1 MPPRPYG
8 HPTPPGHPAWCPY
21 LAPPAMP
28 TRTITTLTAD
38 HVASS
43 TGPCGLAHEVR
54 VSPYVVAEEGYCLAV
69 RALDTKDVYNQVEG
83 ADGVFRTVVAGEVL
97 VGALGERQ
105 ALKGY
110 SGRIPRHIAPGDTLH
125 VQNMGGILGRV
136 ALPHPDLGP
145 ALRVEVLGAV
155 LVGDPPRHA
164 RIQDTAIE
172 PVETLAHSAPL
183 VFVSGTAMNTG
194 KTYAA
199 AALVRGLTRRGLRV
213 AAAKLTG
220 AALQRDVR
228 AMVAGGAVA
237 SASFTEAGAVA
248 TTGRDMVP
256 IAKGLIA
263 HLNRPVPAPPGDGA
277 DGRGGAAGD
286 GAGGAA
292 PDVLVLELGDGV
304 IGPYG
309 VDQILQDMELQRLT
323 ATHVLAATDLA
334 GVWACDQLFRSR
346 YRAGIGVVVGPAT
359 DTDVGRRY
367 IQTSLG
373 IPAVNARSEPDALT
387 DLVAD
392 DVRDAKA
399 WAASPSPLPSFNGP
413 RRPIVGKRDGG

>member
-1 MPPRPYG
+1 
-8 HPTPPGHPAWCPY
+8 
-21 LAPPAMP
+21 MP
-28 TRTITTLTAD
+28 TDSIATLTVD

-43 TGPCGLAHEVR
+43 TGPCRLAHEVR

-69 RALDTKDVYNQVEG
+69 RALDQKDVYNQLEG
-83 ADGVFRTVVAGEVL
+83 ADGVFRTIEKGQTL

-110 SGRIPRHIAPGDTLH
+110 SGRIPRHIAVGDVLH

-136 ALPHPDLGP
+136 ATDHPDLGP

-155 LVGDPPRHA
+155 QTGEPARHA
-164 RIQDTAIE
+164 RIQDTAID
-172 PVETLAHSAPL
+172 PVETLTDSAPL
-183 VFVSGTAMNTG
+183 VMVSGPAMNTG
-194 KTYAA
+194 KTFAA
-199 AALVRGLTRRGLRV
+199 AALVGGLSQRGLKV

-228 AMVAGGAVA
+228 AMVAQGAVA
-237 SASFTEAGAVA
+237 SASFIEAGAVA

-256 IAKGLIA
+256 IAKGIIR
-263 HLNRPVPAPPGDGA
+263 HLN
-277 DGRGGAAGD
+277 AAN
-286 GAGGAA
+286 

-323 ATHVLAATDLA
+323 ATHVLAAADLA
-334 GVWACDQLFRSR
+334 GAWACDQLFRTR
-346 YRAGIGVVVGPAT
+346 YRAEIGVVVGPAT
-359 DTDVGRRY
+359 DTDVGKRY

-373 IPAVNARSEPDALT
+373 IPAVNARSEPEALAAII
-387 DLVAD
+387 AD
-392 DVRDAKA
+392 DVAERKT
-399 WAASPSPLPSFNGP
+399 WAGGAPLPVFNGP
-413 RRPIVGKRDGG
+413 RRVLPTPSTS

>member
-1 MPPRPYG
+1 
-8 HPTPPGHPAWCPY
+8 
-21 LAPPAMP
+21 MP
-28 TRTITTLTAD
+28 TRTITTLTVD

-43 TGPCGLAHEVR
+43 TGPCGLEHEVQ

-69 RALDTKDVYNQVEG
+69 RALDDKEVYNQLEG
-83 ADGVFRTVVAGEVL
+83 ADGAFRTLEAGQTL

-110 SGRIPRHIAPGDTLH
+110 SGRIPRHIAVGDVLH
-125 VQNMGGILGRV
+125 VQNLGGILGRV
-136 ALPHPDLGP
+136 AAPHPDLGP

-155 LVGDPPRHA
+155 LVGEPPRHA
-164 RIQDTAIE
+164 RIQDAAIE
-172 PVETLAHSAPL
+172 PVETLAASAPL
-183 VFVSGTAMNTG
+183 VMVSGTAMNTG
-194 KTYAA
+194 KTFAA
-199 AALVRGLTRRGLRV
+199 AALVGGLTARGLRV

-228 AMVAGGAVA
+228 AMVAEGAVA

-263 HLNRPVPAPPGDGA
+263 HLNE
-277 DGRGGAAGD
+277 AG
-286 GAGGAA
+286 

-334 GVWACDQLFRSR
+334 GAWACDQLFRTR
-346 YRAGIGVVVGPAT
+346 YRAEIGVVVGPAT
-359 DTDVGRRY
+359 DTDVGKRY

-373 IPAVNARSEPDALT
+373 IPAINARSEADALAA
-387 DLVAD
+387 LVAE
-392 DVRDAKA
+392 DVGERKA
-399 WAASPSPLPSFNGP
+399 WAAAPSPLPTFNGP
-413 RRPIVGKRDGG
+413 RRPITPASA

>member
-1 MPPRPYG
+1 
-8 HPTPPGHPAWCPY
+8 
-21 LAPPAMP
+21 MP

-43 TGPCGLAHEVR
+43 TGPCALGHEVR

-83 ADGVFRTVVAGEVL
+83 ADGVFRTVVAGEVI

-110 SGRIPRHIAPGDTLH
+110 SGRIPRHVAPGDTLH

-136 ALPHPDLGP
+136 AQEHPDLGP

-164 RIQDTAIE
+164 RIQDAAID
-172 PVETLAHSAPL
+172 PAETLTASAPL

-199 AALVRGLTRRGLRV
+199 ASLVSGLTARGLRV

-237 SASFTEAGAVA
+237 SASFTEAGVVA

-263 HLNRPVPAPPGDGA
+263 HLNRPAPPAEDG
-277 DGRGGAAGD
+277 GGAV
-286 GAGGAA
+286 

-323 ATHVLAATDLA
+323 ATHVLAAADLA

-359 DTDVGRRY
+359 DTEVGRRY

-373 IPAVNARSEPDALT
+373 IPAVNARSEPDALAA
-387 DLVAD
+387 LVAD

-413 RRPIVGKRDGG
+413 RRPLAGKRDGG

>member
-1 MPPRPYG
+1 M
-8 HPTPPGHPAWCPY
+8 PTPS
-21 LAPPAMP
+21 
-28 TRTITTLTAD
+28 ITTLTVD

-43 TGPCGLAHEVR
+43 TGPCGLEHCVR

-69 RALDTKDVYNQVEG
+69 RALDAKDVYNQLEG
-83 ADGVFRTVVAGEVL
+83 ADGVFRTIEQGQTL

-110 SGRIPRHIAPGDTLH
+110 SGRIPRHVSPGDVLH

-136 ALPHPDLGP
+136 AREHPDLGP

-155 LVGDPPRHA
+155 LTGEPPRHA

-172 PVETLAHSAPL
+172 PVEMLTASAPL
-183 VFVSGTAMNTG
+183 VMVSGTAMNTG
-194 KTYAA
+194 KTFAA
-199 AALVRGLTRRGLRV
+199 AALVAGLHQRGLRV

-228 AMVAGGAVA
+228 AMVEAGAMT
-237 SASFTEAGAVA
+237 SASFIEAGAVA

-256 IAKGLIA
+256 VAKGIIA
-263 HLNRPVPAPPGDGA
+263 HLNAA
-277 DGRGGAAGD
+277 D
-286 GAGGAA
+286 

-323 ATHVLAATDLA
+323 ATHVLAAADLA
-334 GVWACDQLFRSR
+334 GAWACDQLFRTR
-346 YRAGIGVVVGPAT
+346 YRAEIGVVVGPAT
-359 DTDVGRRY
+359 DTEVGQRY
-367 IQTSLG
+367 IQTALG
-373 IPAVNARSEPDALT
+373 IPALNARSEAAALAA
-387 DLVAD
+387 LVAE
-392 DVRDAKA
+392 DVAEHRA
-399 WAASPSPLPSFNGP
+399 WSQAPGALPAFNGP
-413 RRPIVGKRDGG
+413 RRPLSPQSS